1 MKDHNE
7 KHEKEL
13 ELLKKSCKEN
23 PKDFDLIQELL
34 TLQKNKS
41 LLNKKRGHCT
51 SIRIM
56 YIFMYTFH
64 MYQHY
69 VHIHVYVKYVSGLC
83 WGSAGHSA

>member
-41 LLNKKRGHCT
+41 LLNKKRGLKDD
-51 SIRIM
+51 IEKRIEQ
-56 YIFMYTFH
+56 YI
-64 MYQHY
+64 
-69 VHIHVYVKYVSGLC
+69 KNDK
-83 WGSAGHSA
+83 